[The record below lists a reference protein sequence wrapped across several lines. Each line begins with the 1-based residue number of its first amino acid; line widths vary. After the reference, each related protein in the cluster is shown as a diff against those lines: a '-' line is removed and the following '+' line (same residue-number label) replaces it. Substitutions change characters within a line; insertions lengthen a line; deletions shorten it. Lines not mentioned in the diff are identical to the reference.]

1 MARKI
6 KKLKI
11 IIAVLIAIIIIILI
25 ILISLFCFKYS
36 HKYGYKYGHG
46 HKNFLMK
53 MDTNGDEVFSKEEF
67 LSSFEIYFT
76 KLDTNNDGSLS
87 FREIKKMR
95 KLFKRHRKSQW

>member
-11 IIAVLIAIIIIILI
+11 IIAVLIAIIVI
-25 ILISLFCFKYS
+25 ILISLFWFKYS

-67 LSSFEIYFT
+67 LSRFEIYFT
-76 KLDTNNDGSLS
+76 ELDTNNDGSLS

-95 KLFKRHRKSQW
+95 KLFKRYRKLQW